1 MKRILVATTQV
12 PFAHGGAELHARS
25 LVDELKATGYG
36 VDLVQLPFSWT
47 RRVDVMKSALAWR
60 LLDLRTLA
68 ADPIDLVIAMRFPA
82 YLIRHPNKVVWL
94 IHQFRQ
100 VYDLKGTPYSEYQ
113 SSPEDEAAAAMVRA
127 MDQRSLSE
135 ARALF
140 TNARNTASRLQ
151 RFNGLSAT
159 PLYAPPPLLR
169 EIRPGKFGD
178 YVLAVGRLDRMKR
191 FELLLEALA
200 ATSSSTRAIFA
211 GRGPEQEKL
220 EELAR
225 QKGLEERVI
234 FAGFVDDARLL
245 DLYANALAVFYAPY
259 DEDYG
264 YVTVEAMRAGKPVL
278 TTRDAGGVLEFVEDG
293 INGFIAPPSA
303 PKRLGKAIDRL
314 AREPGLAETLG
325 QAGQRKVAGI
335 GWDPVIA
342 ALTATLPP

>member
-1 MKRILVATTQV
+1 MKRILVATSQV
-12 PFAHGGAELHARS
+12 PFAHGGAELHVQS
-25 LVDELKATGYG
+25 LVDQLKLRGFG

-60 LLDLRTLA
+60 LLDLRTLT

-113 SSPEDEAAAAMVRA
+113 FSPEDERAAAMVRA
-127 MDQRSLSE
+127 MDQRGLGE

-140 TNARNTASRLQ
+140 SNAQNTANRLL
-151 RFNGLSAT
+151 RFNGLAAT
-159 PLYAPPPLLR
+159 PLYAPPPLFDGLR
-169 EIRPGKFGD
+169 TGNYGD

-191 FELLLEALA
+191 FELLIEALA
-200 ATSSSTRAIFA
+200 TTSSPTRAVFA
-211 GRGPEQEKL
+211 GRGPEQERL

-225 QKGLEERVI
+225 AKGVSERVI

-264 YVTVEAMRAGKPVL
+264 YVTVEAMRAAKPVL

-293 INGFIAPPSA
+293 VNGFIAPPGGA
-303 PKRLGKAIDRL
+303 KKLGRAIDRL
-314 AREPGLAETLG
+314 AGEAGLAQAMG
-325 QAGQRKVAGI
+325 SAGQRRVEGI
-335 GWDPVIA
+335 GWDPVIE